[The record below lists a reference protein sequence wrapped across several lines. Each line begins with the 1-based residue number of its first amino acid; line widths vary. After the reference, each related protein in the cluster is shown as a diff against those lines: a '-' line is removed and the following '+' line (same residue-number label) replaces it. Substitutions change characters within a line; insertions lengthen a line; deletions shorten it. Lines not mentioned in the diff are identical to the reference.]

1 MAFSFKWLGQG
12 GFELRLGD
20 RKVYIDPYLSDSV
33 LGLDGFKRLPP
44 VPIAP
49 GELCSDLII
58 TTHDHM
64 DHLDPE
70 TLGASDFERN
80 MYAGPEDCLRHMRKL
95 GIPEA
100 RLERLGAGDVAHVG
114 EARIMGVPAFHTA
127 PEAIGVIVE
136 YKGVRL
142 YISGDT
148 LYDAQLRDIALMDV
162 DIASICINGRLGN
175 MECAQAV
182 ELARELK
189 CRVAIPMHYGM
200 FAENT
205 ADPHEFEQGLAGS
218 GIYVHIPEFD
228 RECEI
233 YELLR
238 RSEHG

>member
-12 GFELRLGD
+12 GFELHLGD
-20 RKVYIDPYLSDSV
+20 KKVYIDPYLSDSV
-33 LGLDGFKRLPP
+33 VELDGFKRLL
-44 VPIAP
+44 PIPTAP
-49 GELCSDLII
+49 KELYSDLII

-70 TLGASDFERN
+70 TLRFTDYTRN
-80 MYAGPEDCLRHMRKL
+80 TYAGPDDCLKHLRAL

-100 RLERLGAGDVAHVG
+100 RLRRLGSGDVLHVG
-114 EARIMGVPAFHTA
+114 KARIMGVPAFHTA
-127 PEAIGVIVE
+127 PEAIGVLIE

-148 LYDAQLRDIALMDV
+148 LYDAKLRDIALLDV
-162 DIASICINGRLGN
+162 DMAFICINGRLGN

-182 ELARELK
+182 ELARELN
-189 CRVAIPMHYGM
+189 CRVAVPMHYGM

-205 ADPHEFEQGLAGS
+205 ADPNDFKQGLNGS

-228 RECEI
+228 QECEI

-238 RSEHG
+238 RAENV